1 MSLLGATGSIW
12 FHSTALRSG
21 TAETSVYINKDAM
34 QKTYHKIITKNNAKR
49 HQDISSPT
57 QPDLSPTCTIC
68 RMGCFPAQF
77 PMQGSMRILRCRLC
91 RLCRHGYFM
100 IFQQD
105 SAGLLLG
112 SIREIFENG
121 PMLQVGQ
128 VGQVGQWQC
137 PLDLADLQ
145 LRPQKACNGHCKAT
159 GFATKMTKAV
169 PNTTG
174 QARPPGQTLGLK
186 WENEILE

>member
-1 MSLLGATGSIW
+1 
-12 FHSTALRSG
+12 
-21 TAETSVYINKDAM
+21 
-34 QKTYHKIITKNNAKR
+34 
-49 HQDISSPT
+49 
-57 QPDLSPTCTIC
+57 
-68 RMGCFPAQF
+68 
-77 PMQGSMRILRCRLC
+77 
-91 RLCRHGYFM
+91 M

-112 SIREIFENG
+112 STREIFENG
-121 PMLQVGQ
+121 PMLQVL
-128 VGQVGQWQC
+128 QVGQWQC

-145 LRPQKACNGHCKAT
+145 LRPKKACNGHRRQALRLN
-159 GFATKMTKAV
+159 ATKAV